1 VQIHNEDEKA
11 LIECFCKN
19 DGKLLYVYFGQNG
32 IERHG
37 MVRERASKSE
47 LQALRR
53 LLRSGHVVRSGCGDF
68 GWVSYKLK
76 GFDPPLT

>member
-1 VQIHNEDEKA
+1 VNIHNEDEKA
-11 LIECFCKN
+11 LIECFRKS
-19 DGKLLYVYFGQNG
+19 DGKLLYVYFGRNG

-37 MVRERASKSE
+37 IAREKASKSE

-76 GFDPPLT
+76 GFHPLT